1 VGVTPAGMDGRVG
14 DVSLI
19 QVGVAMPPSR
29 LVEKGK
35 EAAASGGCA
44 FGVQAFTSDPDLVPH
59 GSSAPRVVRSDVSTD
74 LTSPTSPPR

>member
-44 FGVQAFTSDPDLVPH
+44 FGVQCWSISEL
-59 GSSAPRVVRSDVSTD
+59 
-74 LTSPTSPPR
+74 PTFPYHLKLLG